1 MCNSFKVRLN
11 TIHCCNFTC
20 DCYFQNREQD
30 MSNVSQ
36 LSVTLLTLSLL
47 CTISATLCA
56 VILKLVFV
64 VCNVA
69 HSNIVSTRLSLL
81 FTTWCSSTS
90 RRTSVIC
97 SVMRMCLCVCRL
109 QTLCAA
115 ISTCILLSKLTLRK

>member
-36 LSVTLLTLSLL
+36 LSVTLLTLSLS
-47 CTISATLCA
+47 CTTSATLCA

-69 HSNIVSTRLSLL
+69 ISL
-81 FTTWCSSTS
+81 
-90 RRTSVIC
+90 IC
-97 SVMRMCLCVCRL
+97 SVVRMCLCASNIVGFKH
-109 QTLCAA
+109 CARQFQLV
-115 ISTCILLSKLTLRK
+115 SFYQNLH